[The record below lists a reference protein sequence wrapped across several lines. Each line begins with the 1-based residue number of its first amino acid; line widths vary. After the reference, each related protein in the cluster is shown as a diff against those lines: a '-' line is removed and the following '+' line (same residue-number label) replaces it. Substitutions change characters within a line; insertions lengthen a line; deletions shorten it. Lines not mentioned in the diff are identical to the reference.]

1 MLLTNVL
8 IMKKKLKNLV
18 SYAIWID
25 HKKAIIV
32 NVGPKGAVN
41 EETILSEVES
51 RERFKG
57 ETTNK
62 TRLSNTTLDV
72 EKKMQNR
79 DHELIHHFHKKII
92 ELIPLPTVFVLIL
105 GPAEAKYELHKTFS
119 KKKSLSHMRIE
130 VKTTGKLKPEAIA
143 DLLLERIK
151 K

>member
-1 MLLTNVL
+1 M
-8 IMKKKLKNLV
+8 IMKKQHKNLI
-18 SYAIWID
+18 SYAVWVD

-32 NVGPKGAVN
+32 NIDPKGN
-41 EETILSEVES
+41 MKEETIRSEVES

-57 ETTNK
+57 EATNK

-92 ELIPLPTVFVLIL
+92 ELIPLPTAFVLIL
-105 GPAEAKYELHKTFS
+105 GPAEAKYELHKIFS

-130 VKTTGKLKPEAIA
+130 VKTTGKLKPEEIA
-143 DLLLERIK
+143 GLLLERIK